1 MITME
6 NVLRLMAE
14 KSASDL
20 YLSANAPIL
29 LKVNGQL
36 MPVTDHVLAPTV
48 PRQLLTEILTPI
60 QLEELEQDRT
70 SRELLTTPVSFRRP
84 GR

>member
-1 MITME
+1 MANGMME
-6 NVLRLMAE
+6 KLLRLMAE

-36 MPVTDHVLAPTV
+36 VPVTDHVLAPSA
-48 PRQLLTEILTPI
+48 PRQLLPDGGAGPDPPTLR
-60 QLEELEQDRT
+60 L
-70 SRELLTTPVSFRRP
+70 
-84 GR
+84 